1 MSLSKR
7 EQGYGYGKISVE
19 TATSDRNLASA
30 LAGASLTILTFL
42 LNFLYGRALTGE
54 INTTFFQL
62 TVAVIVVG
70 VYCFGFSAVYYY
82 VLAIR
87 LHHKHR
93 RAMASFRR
101 AEAYFVLGLLLLMLE
116 PALIM
121 LTLRLTLV
129 GVVAAGLFL
138 AFVYLVVATKRSQ
151 YAGEKTRRI
160 RFLGS

>member
-1 MSLSKR
+1 MSIR
-7 EQGYGYGKISVE
+7 EQGFGRKSVE
-19 TATSDRNLASA
+19 TANSDRNLASA
-30 LAGASLTILTFL
+30 LAGTSLTILTFL

-87 LHHKHR
+87 LHHKDR
-93 RAMASFRR
+93 RAMVSSERVEAS
-101 AEAYFVLGLLLLMLE
+101 FVLGLLLLMLE

-121 LTLRLTLV
+121 FTLRLTLV

-138 AFVYLVVATKRSQ
+138 VFVYLVVATKLGQ
-151 YAGEKTRRI
+151 YAAYKKTKPHARAV
-160 RFLGS
+160 